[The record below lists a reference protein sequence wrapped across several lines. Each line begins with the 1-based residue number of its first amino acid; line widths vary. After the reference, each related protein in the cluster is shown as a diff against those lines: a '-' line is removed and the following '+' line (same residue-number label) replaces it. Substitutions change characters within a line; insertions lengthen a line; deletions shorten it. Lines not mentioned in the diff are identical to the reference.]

1 MPDAEIV
8 STLVRVMLSA
18 NARVQRTYHEMVVLG
33 SEKLP
38 ERGAAIVVANHISP
52 LDPLLIQ
59 ALTTR
64 HIRWMCAR
72 EYTQIPGTGWFWREA
87 KVIPVG
93 RDGRD
98 AAATRAALRVLE
110 EGHLLGVFPEGRIQ
124 PTRRLLPLQPGLA
137 LLASKSQAPLVPVWV
152 DGIRR
157 GQGMLRSLL
166 WPQCAV
172 LRIGEVWRPEV
183 RGAGLMAEVA
193 ERLTQLSED
202 VVRSGWACGGC

>member
-8 STLVRVMLSA
+8 SPLVRAMLSA

-33 SEKLP
+33 GEELP
-38 ERGAAIVVANHISP
+38 ERGPAIVVANHISP

-59 ALTTR
+59 ALTKR

-72 EYTQIPGTGWFWREA
+72 EYTQIPGTAWFWQEA

-110 EGHLLGVFPEGRIQ
+110 EGELLGVFPEGRIQ
-124 PTRRLLPLQPGLA
+124 PTRELLPLQPGLA
-137 LLASKSQAPLVPVWV
+137 LLASKSDAPLVPVWV

-166 WPQCAV
+166 LPQCAV
-172 LRIGEVWRPEV
+172 LRIGELWRPRV
-183 RGAGLMAEVA
+183 RGMELMAELA
-193 ERLTQLSED
+193 ARLTQLSEE
-202 VVRSGWACGGC
+202 VVRRGWVDQGC